1 MEIYQELILR
11 IVISFLIVYL
21 LDGIIEL
28 MFKKAIQGET
38 KEKKKEIK
46 KKTQLLPQTK
56 KTNINDIQ
64 NIFIRSNNEYQNPTQ
79 KLNMLASD
87 YNNCLKDSEGNEEAC
102 AYIKNLMDNEMNN

>member
-38 KEKKKEIK
+38 KEKKKGNKEKNTII
-46 KKTQLLPQTK
+46 T
-56 KTNINDIQ
+56 
-64 NIFIRSNNEYQNPTQ
+64 SN
-79 KLNMLASD
+79 
-87 YNNCLKDSEGNEEAC
+87 
-102 AYIKNLMDNEMNN
+102 